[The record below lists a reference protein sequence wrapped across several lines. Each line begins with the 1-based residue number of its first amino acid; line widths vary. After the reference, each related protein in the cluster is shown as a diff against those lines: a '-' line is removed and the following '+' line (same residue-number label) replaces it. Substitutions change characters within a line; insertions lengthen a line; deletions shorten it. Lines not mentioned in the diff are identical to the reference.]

1 MARIF
6 APEIIRFTLLFRGSG
21 RTTVTAFSRVL
32 SFRFRSDIG
41 LHTLAVEEE
50 MMRLHLFVLGA
61 FIIVGGSA
69 PRAALFA
76 EEPPPLKLVQK
87 IELSDIRTG
96 EPEVSADLLAK
107 NLTTTRMPGV
117 QNHFDHLTPDLK
129 GNRIFVVPEDNK
141 SVEVYDIRS
150 GKFIHS
156 IKGIGVGHSVV
167 YRADIDRIFVTDG
180 SDGDL
185 KLFNGTTY
193 ELLKSVKLLADSDA
207 TGYDPVT
214 HYLYIADGGLDAK
227 LNYTFLEI
235 VNTDSGEKVGQI
247 KIDSN
252 RLEAMVVEKSGSR
265 LFLNMTEKNSIGVI
279 DRERQ
284 AVAAVWPLACKV
296 NVSVAM
302 DERHHRLFVACRD
315 GNMNVLDSDTGKVLQ
330 NLPISTGVDDMTF
343 DPASQRVYVA
353 AGEGFVNVFKE
364 TDADHYRAIGKIPT
378 GPLGKTG
385 LLVPQRKEY
394 FVAVPP
400 HGTTCAEVLVFAV
413 Q

>member
-1 MARIF
+1 MRSYQRYFFWVAALAMA
-6 APEIIRFTLLFRGSG
+6 AWT
-21 RTTVTAFSRVL
+21 
-32 SFRFRSDIG
+32 
-41 LHTLAVEEE
+41 
-50 MMRLHLFVLGA
+50 
-61 FIIVGGSA
+61 A
-69 PRAALFA
+69 PRAFVFA
-76 EEPPPLKLVQK
+76 EETPPLKLVK
-87 IELSDIRTG
+87 TIELKDIRSG
-96 EPEVSADLLAK
+96 EPDVSADQLAK
-107 NLTTTRMPGV
+107 NLTTTRMVGV

-129 GNRIFVVPEDNK
+129 NDRLFVVPEDNK
-141 SVEVYDIRS
+141 TIEVYDIRT
-150 GKFIHS
+150 GKFVRS

-185 KLFNGTTY
+185 KIFNGTTY

-207 TGYDPVT
+207 TGYDPLT

-235 VNTDSGEKVGQI
+235 VNTDTGEHVGQI

-279 DRERQ
+279 DRKKQ
-284 AVAAVWPLACKV
+284 AVIAVWPLTCKV
-296 NVSVAM
+296 NASVAI
-302 DERHHRLFVACRD
+302 DEKNHRLFAACRD
-315 GNMNVLDSDTGKVLQ
+315 GNMNVLDSDTGKILQ
-330 NLPISTGVDDMTF
+330 NLPISTGVDDMVF
-343 DPASQRVYVA
+343 DAASKRVYVA
-353 AGEGFVNVFKE
+353 TGEGFVNVFKE
-364 TDADHYRAIGKIPT
+364 IDADHYETMGKIPT

-385 LLVPQRKEY
+385 LLVPALNEY

-400 HGTTCAEVLVFAV
+400 HGATCAEVLVFAV

>member
-1 MARIF
+1 
-6 APEIIRFTLLFRGSG
+6 
-21 RTTVTAFSRVL
+21 
-32 SFRFRSDIG
+32 
-41 LHTLAVEEE
+41 
-50 MMRLHLFVLGA
+50 MRLFQRHFIWFAA
-61 FIIVGGSA
+61 FAVALWTA
-69 PRAALFA
+69 PCAFTFA
-76 EEPPPLKLVQK
+76 EEKPPLKLVQT
-87 IELSDIRTG
+87 IELADIRSG
-96 EPEVSADLLAK
+96 EPEVSSEQLAK
-107 NLTTTRMPGV
+107 NLTTTRMVGV

-129 GNRIFVVPEDNK
+129 NNRLFVVPEDNK
-141 SVEVYDIRS
+141 TIEVYDIRS
-150 GKFIHS
+150 GKFVHS

-185 KLFNGTTY
+185 KIFNGTTY

-214 HYLYIADGGLDAK
+214 HNLYIADGGLDAK

-235 VNTDSGEKVGQI
+235 VNTDTGEKVGQI

-265 LFLNMTEKNSIGVI
+265 LFLNLTEKNSIGVI
-279 DRERQ
+279 DRKKQ
-284 AVAAVWPLACKV
+284 AVAAVWPLTCKV
-296 NVSVAM
+296 NASVAI
-302 DERHHRLFVACRD
+302 DEKNHRLFAACRD

-330 NLPISTGVDDMTF
+330 NFPISTGVDDMVF

-364 TDADHYRAIGKIPT
+364 IDADHFQAIGKIPT

-385 LLVPQRKEY
+385 LLVPALKEY

-400 HGTTCAEVLVFAV
+400 HGATCAEVLVFAV

>member
-1 MARIF
+1 VYF
-6 APEIIRFTLLFRGSG
+6 VVTLN
-21 RTTVTAFSRVL
+21 RVL
-32 SFRFRSDIG
+32 SFGNRRAAILSSFDGWEGLMRSYQRYFFWVAA
-41 LHTLAVEEE
+41 LAIA
-50 MMRLHLFVLGA
+50 LW
-61 FIIVGGSA
+61 IA
-69 PRAALFA
+69 PRAFVFA
-76 EEPPPLKLVQK
+76 GDTSPLKLVK
-87 IELSDIRTG
+87 TIELKDIRSG
-96 EPEVSADLLAK
+96 EPDVSADQLAK
-107 NLTTTRMPGV
+107 NLTTTRMVGV

-129 GNRIFVVPEDNK
+129 NNRLFVVPEDNK
-141 SVEVYDIRS
+141 TIEVYDIRS
-150 GKFIHS
+150 GKFVHS

-185 KLFNGTTY
+185 KIFNGTTY

-214 HYLYIADGGLDAK
+214 HNLYIADGGLDAK

-235 VNTDSGEKVGQI
+235 VNTDTGEKVGQI

-279 DRERQ
+279 DRKKQ
-284 AVAAVWPLACKV
+284 AVAAVWPLTCKV
-296 NVSVAM
+296 NASVAI
-302 DERHHRLFVACRD
+302 DEKNHRLFAACRD

-330 NLPISTGVDDMTF
+330 NFPISTGVDDMVF

-364 TDADHYRAIGKIPT
+364 IDADNFQAIGKIPT

-385 LLVPQRKEY
+385 LLVPALKEY

-400 HGTTCAEVLVFAV
+400 HGATCAEVLVFAV

>member
-1 MARIF
+1 
-6 APEIIRFTLLFRGSG
+6 
-21 RTTVTAFSRVL
+21 
-32 SFRFRSDIG
+32 
-41 LHTLAVEEE
+41 
-50 MMRLHLFVLGA
+50 MRLYQRYIYVVAAIAVALWT
-61 FIIVGGSA
+61 A
-69 PRAALFA
+69 PRAFVFA
-76 EEPPPLKLVQK
+76 EDTPPLKLVK
-87 IELSDIRTG
+87 TIELADIRSG
-96 EPEVSADLLAK
+96 QPDVSADQLSK
-107 NLTTTRMPGV
+107 NLTTTRMVGV
-117 QNHFDHLTPDLK
+117 ANHFDHLTPDLK
-129 GNRIFVVPEDNK
+129 NNRLFVVPEDNK
-141 SVEVYDIRS
+141 SIEVYDIRS
-150 GKFIHS
+150 GKFVHS

-185 KLFNGTTY
+185 KIFNGTTY
-193 ELLKSVKLLADSDA
+193 ELLESVKLLADSDA

-235 VNTDSGEKVGQI
+235 VNTDTGEKVGQI

-252 RLEAMVVEKSGSR
+252 RLEAMVVEKAGSR

-279 DRERQ
+279 DRKKQ
-284 AVAAVWPLACKV
+284 AVAAVWPLTCKV
-296 NVSVAM
+296 NASVAI
-302 DERHHRLFVACRD
+302 DEKNHRLFAACRD

-364 TDADHYRAIGKIPT
+364 TDPDHYQAIGKIPT

-385 LLVPQRKEY
+385 LLVPALKEY

-400 HGTTCAEVLVFAV
+400 HGATCAEVLVFSV

>member
-1 MARIF
+1 MRSFQRYFFWVAALAMA
-6 APEIIRFTLLFRGSG
+6 AWT
-21 RTTVTAFSRVL
+21 
-32 SFRFRSDIG
+32 
-41 LHTLAVEEE
+41 
-50 MMRLHLFVLGA
+50 
-61 FIIVGGSA
+61 A
-69 PRAALFA
+69 PRAFVFA
-76 EEPPPLKLVQK
+76 ESAPPLKLVK
-87 IELSDIRTG
+87 TIELADIRSG
-96 EPEVSADLLAK
+96 IPDVSADQLAK
-107 NLTTTRMPGV
+107 NLTTTRMVGV

-129 GNRIFVVPEDNK
+129 NNRIFVVPEDNK
-141 SVEVYDIRS
+141 SIEVYDIRS
-150 GKFIHS
+150 GKFVHS

-185 KLFNGTTY
+185 KIFNGTSY

-207 TGYDPVT
+207 TGYDPNT

-235 VNTDSGEKVGQI
+235 VNTDTGEKVGQI

-252 RLEAMVVEKSGSR
+252 RLEAMAVEKGGSR

-279 DRERQ
+279 DRKKE
-284 AVAAVWPLACKV
+284 AVVAVWPLTCKV
-296 NVSVAM
+296 NASVAI
-302 DERHHRLFVACRD
+302 DEKNHRLFAACRD
-315 GNMNVLDSDTGKVLQ
+315 GNLNVLDSDTGKVLQ

-343 DPASQRVYVA
+343 DPASKRIYVA
-353 AGEGFVNVFKE
+353 TGEGFVNVFKE
-364 TDADHYRAIGKIPT
+364 TDADHYEAIGKIPT

-385 LLVPQRKEY
+385 LLVPALNEY

-400 HGTTCAEVLVFAV
+400 HGATCAEVLVFAV